1 MARDPI
7 SLSAFGTKDGQLK
20 LEFVTQITTKVI
32 SSQIQATRASLTAFG
47 QLFSKP
53 TPSTVPVEAG
63 ARRANKLK
71 KINSIYEQKFQ
82 LIPFFLK
89 DYFPLIG

>member
-32 SSQIQATRASLTAFG
+32 SSQI
-47 QLFSKP
+47 
-53 TPSTVPVEAG
+53 
-63 ARRANKLK
+63 
-71 KINSIYEQKFQ
+71 
-82 LIPFFLK
+82 
-89 DYFPLIG
+89 